1 MIERRMDS
9 RERGRALL
17 AEWAAT
23 RPPNVFDDD
32 LYLRFALT
40 RHIAPDRLDRLTP
53 ALRQAGEDSAGPV
66 DRAAGEL
73 DRAEH
78 LPRLEAWSA
87 VGERAEQIRFDAAH
101 HAVGRLVW
109 RSGILAV
116 LGEPGGVTA
125 HTALEYLFAQN
136 GEVPHLCSVACTAGL
151 VKAIQRAGAE
161 WMRREWLPRLLEP
174 DYDRRWHGAQF
185 LTEVQGGSDVGANAC
200 VARPVEGEP
209 GTWRLTGEKWF
220 CSNVSA
226 DLAAVSAR
234 PAGAQAG
241 TSGIGL
247 FVVPW
252 RLADGRPNG
261 VFIRRLKDKLGTR
274 TLPTAEVDITDPPRD
289 ALAYSLGPPADGFR
303 LLMGVIINTSRLAV
317 ATSST
322 GIMRRAWTEAWR
334 YARLREAFGQRLVD
348 LPAIRRQLAEIRA
361 LWAGGLA
368 ATLFVAGLEDRLTLA
383 GVHPEDDPL
392 FRAAVTVNKLVCSID
407 AGLAV
412 HHAIEILGGNGVI
425 EDLSPLPR
433 LYREVPV
440 QESWE
445 GPHNTL
451 VAQVLRDAA
460 RAKMHEAVLGRA
472 EETLLGASAPALAPA
487 RDRGLAALGEVRAR
501 FGRLLS
507 GDPGVAALHAREV
520 VSRLGR
526 LLQVSL
532 LLDDAARAEGVAGLR
547 WLGAAAELLLDRD
560 LRSGYDAPE
569 DPGYP
574 ARIARLLET

>member
-1 MIERRMDS
+1 MIGGGMDRRD
-9 RERGRALL
+9 RGRVLL

-23 RPPNVFDDD
+23 RPENVFTDDP
-32 LYLRFALT
+32 YLRLALT
-40 RHIAPDRLDRLTP
+40 RRIPADRLDRLTP
-53 ALRQAGEDSAGPV
+53 ALVQAGADSAGPV
-66 DRAAGEL
+66 DRAAAEL
-73 DRAEH
+73 DRSEH
-78 LPRLEAWSA
+78 VPRLEAWSA
-87 VGERAEQIRFDAAH
+87 VGERAEQMRFHAAH

-109 RSGILAV
+109 RSGILSV
-116 LGEPGGVTA
+116 LAEPGAVTA
-125 HTALEYLFAQN
+125 HTALTYLFAQN

-151 VKAIQRAGAE
+151 IKAIQRAGPE
-161 WMRREWLPRLLEP
+161 WMRREWLPRLLDE

-234 PAGAQAG
+234 PVGAPEG
-241 TSGIGL
+241 TPGIGL

-274 TLPTAEVDITDPPRD
+274 TLPTAEVDLRD
-289 ALAYSLGPPADGFR
+289 ALAYALGPPAEGFR

-317 ATSST
+317 ATAAA

-334 YARLREAFGQRLVD
+334 YARLREAFGRRLVD

-361 LWAGGLA
+361 LWAGGLS

-383 GVHPEDDPL
+383 GVHAEDDPL
-392 FRAAVTVNKLVCSID
+392 FRAAVTVNKLVCSVD

-412 HHAIEILGGNGVI
+412 HHAIEVLGGNGVI
-425 EDLSPLPR
+425 EDLSPIPR

-451 VAQVLRDAA
+451 VAQFLRDAA
-460 RAKMHEAVLGRA
+460 RAKMHEAVLA
-472 EETLLGASAPALAPA
+472 LAQDTLLGVSAPAFASA
-487 RDRGLAALGEVRAR
+487 RARGLAAVGAIRAR
-501 FGRLLS
+501 FERLLS
-507 GDPGVAALHAREV
+507 GDPGVAALHARDV
-520 VSRLGR
+520 VGRLGR

-532 LLDDAARAEGVAGLR
+532 LLDDAAAADGHARLG

-560 LRSGYDAPE
+560 LRPGYDAAE
-569 DPGYP
+569 DSGYP
-574 ARIARLLET
+574 DRIACLLEA